1 MTGIALNLYICGEF
15 SQSYWIFQSTNML
28 YSLFKFMYSLNFNK
42 ILQFSKYRIC
52 TYIMKNFHLFCIS
65 NYYKWY
71 FNCNFLIF
79 LLLFVLVAQSCP
91 TLCNPID
98 YKLVKLLCPWN
109 YSGKNTGVGC
119 HFLPLLLLV
128 YRNDIDFA
136 SITKFCNL
144 ANLNT

>member
-1 MTGIALNLYICGEF
+1 
-15 SQSYWIFQSTNML
+15 ML

-98 YKLVKLLCPWN
+98 YRLAKLLCPWN

-128 YRNDIDFA
+128 YRNNIDFA